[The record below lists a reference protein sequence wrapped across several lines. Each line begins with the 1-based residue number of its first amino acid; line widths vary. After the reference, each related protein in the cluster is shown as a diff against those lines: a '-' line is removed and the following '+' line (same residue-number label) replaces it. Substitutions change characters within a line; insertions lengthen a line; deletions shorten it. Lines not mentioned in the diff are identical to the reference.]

1 MKPEKTAPVLAIT
14 PNEQIFLPKC
24 YHRIQDICA
33 VIYDQLTE
41 IYKEKNYQDLYHT
54 ESILDGSETGM
65 DELNKN
71 KIHAIDWLTWN
82 NKNKDLEL
90 ILTKHIILSITSDF
104 INFVFE
110 SLYCAKR
117 GKITVAYALIR
128 KPFTDELLILEQL
141 LYNRSDFIYRFFHSD
156 TVETYD
162 PSSKN
167 INKVDVIKNAVDC
180 LTNPLFDADFVH
192 DLRYNKLCEY
202 GINGISNHALHIV
215 TKNKN
220 YRTEPQNFNFVFS
233 QEEDFALYYK
243 QYYWVVPYILIYAVD
258 IIDKLIFSILK
269 DTDNQNLSI
278 VKRLRRTIGFSLFT
292 ESYLRTKKYSI
303 FILFNKKI
311 RFTCPICK
319 NKYFLKRDDYEF
331 FFETEAIL
339 CPKCNN
345 DNLTIENIQK
355 IKNIIGL

>member
-1 MKPEKTAPVLAIT
+1 MGLMG
-14 PNEQIFLPKC
+14 FL
-24 YHRIQDICA
+24 IM
-33 VIYDQLTE
+33 
-41 IYKEKNYQDLYHT
+41 LY
-54 ESILDGSETGM
+54 IL
-65 DELNKN
+65 
-71 KIHAIDWLTWN
+71 
-82 NKNKDLEL
+82 
-90 ILTKHIILSITSDF
+90 
-104 INFVFE
+104 
-110 SLYCAKR
+110 
-117 GKITVAYALIR
+117 
-128 KPFTDELLILEQL
+128 LL
-141 LYNRSDFIYRFFHSD
+141 
-156 TVETYD
+156 
-162 PSSKN
+162 
-167 INKVDVIKNAVDC
+167 
-180 LTNPLFDADFVH
+180 
-192 DLRYNKLCEY
+192 
-202 GINGISNHALHIV
+202 
-215 TKNKN
+215 KNKN

-292 ESYLRTKKYSI
+292 ESYLRTKKDSI